1 MCIRDSLEDG
11 YLYITGRKKELIVTA
26 GGKNVSPAQLE
37 DAIRA
42 HPMVSQCLVVGD
54 NKPFIG
60 ALITIDPE
68 ATPGWLERHNLPA
81 DTSLADLARNAEL
94 RAEIAEAVDEANSKV
109 SKAEAIKKFE
119 ILDTDFT
126 IESGELTP
134 TMKLKR
140 NVISDTYKQAIADLY
155 T

>member
-1 MCIRDSLEDG
+1 M
-11 YLYITGRKKELIVTA
+11 
-26 GGKNVSPAQLE
+26 SPAQLE

-68 ATPGWLERHNLPA
+68 ATPAGSSVTICRPTPGWPTWPETPNCAPRSPRRRRGQLEG
-81 DTSLADLARNAEL
+81 
-94 RAEIAEAVDEANSKV
+94 VQ
-109 SKAEAIKKFE
+109 AEAIKKFE